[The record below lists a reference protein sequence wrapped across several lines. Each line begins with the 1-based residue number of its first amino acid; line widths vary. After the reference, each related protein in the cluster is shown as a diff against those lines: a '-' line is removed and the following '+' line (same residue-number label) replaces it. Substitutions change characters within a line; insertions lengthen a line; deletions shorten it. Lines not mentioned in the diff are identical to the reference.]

1 MKKTLTLTLSLMFLS
16 QAGLVGVIDAQ
27 GYVAGAQVSSQAVG
41 DGTYNYTITLTNE
54 SASTQ
59 SIGTFWFA
67 WTTVGVDY
75 YGYTYEYDY
84 DLLTSY
90 PTVTQM
96 PNGWYAYISG
106 YSGYGYSIEFYN
118 YSGATLVPGSSYAFG
133 FNSADS
139 PDTLGQTS
147 QYYPVPTMTSFV
159 YNSYPP
165 SDSGAQF
172 VVTPG
177 VTPPPPPVAPAL
189 SGSAVAGNGSFQ
201 LSFTNMPGYT
211 FTILGTTNLSLAVT
225 NWTVLGQVTDTP
237 PGSGSYKFVDSGA
250 ATNKTHRYYRVS
262 WP

>member
-1 MKKTLTLTLSLMFLS
+1 MKKALTLVLAAMFLS
-16 QAGLVGVIDAQ
+16 QAGLVGIIHAQ
-27 GYVAGAQVSSQAVG
+27 GYVVDAQMTSHAVG
-41 DGTYNYTITLTNE
+41 DGTYNYTITLNNE
-54 SASTQ
+54 SSSTQ
-59 SIGTFWFA
+59 PIGTFWAA
-67 WTTVGVDY
+67 WTTVSDY
-75 YGYTYEYDY
+75 YGYYTYDY
-84 DLLTSY
+84 DLLTSN

-118 YSGATLVPGSSYAFG
+118 YYGATLAPGSSYTFG

-139 PDTLGQTS
+139 PDTLGQNS
-147 QYYPVPTMTSFV
+147 PYYPVPTMTSFV
-159 YNSYPP
+159 YNSYPI

-172 VVTPG
+172 VVTPA

-189 SGSAVAGNGSFQ
+189 SGSALAGNGSFQ

-225 NWTVLGQVTDTP
+225 NWTVLGQVTDAP
-237 PGSGSYKFVDSGA
+237 PGSGSYQFVDSGA

>member
-1 MKKTLTLTLSLMFLS
+1 MKKAITLVFASVFLS
-16 QAGLVGVIDAQ
+16 QAGLVGVTHAQ
-27 GYVAGAQVSSQAVG
+27 GYVAGAQISNQAVG

-59 SIGTFWFA
+59 PIGMFWFA
-67 WTTVGVDY
+67 WVPDY
-75 YGYTYEYDY
+75 YGY

-96 PNGWYAYISG
+96 PNGWYAYIVNGS
-106 YSGYGYSIEFYN
+106 YYYPDGYSIDFYN
-118 YSGATLVPGSSYAFG
+118 YSGSALMPGSSVTFG

-139 PDTLGQTS
+139 PDTLGQNS
-147 QYYPVPTMTSFV
+147 QYYPVPTMTSYV

-172 VVTPG
+172 VVTPA

-189 SGSAVAGNGSFQ
+189 SGSALAGNGSFQ

-211 FTILGTTNLSLAVT
+211 FTILGTTNLLLAVT
-225 NWTVLGQVTDTP
+225 NWTVMGQVTDTP
-237 PGSGSYKFVDSGA
+237 PGSGSYQFVDSGA
-250 ATNKTHRYYRVS
+250 ATNQTHRYYRVS